1 MFTNPPPQ
9 ALRALL
15 KDAKTIAVVGISPR
29 PERPSHRIA
38 ARLLEWG
45 YRVIPVRPAISEVL
59 GLKAYASLSDVPERI
74 DLVDVFRN
82 PEDAGPIVD
91 ECIALKLPAV
101 WLQEGVVNEP
111 AAARA
116 QAAGMTVVMDRCIS
130 VEYRK
135 LLA

>member
-1 MFTNPPPQ
+1 MFANPPPQ

-15 KDAKTIAVVGISPR
+15 KDAKT
-29 PERPSHRIA
+29 
-38 ARLLEWG
+38 
-45 YRVIPVRPAISEVL
+45 
-59 GLKAYASLSDVPERI
+59 
-74 DLVDVFRN
+74 
-82 PEDAGPIVD
+82 IVD

-116 QAAGMTVVMDRCIS
+116 LAAGMTLVMDRCIS

>member
-15 KDAKTIAVVGISPR
+15 KDAKTIA
-29 PERPSHRIA
+29 
-38 ARLLEWG
+38 
-45 YRVIPVRPAISEVL
+45 
-59 GLKAYASLSDVPERI
+59 
-74 DLVDVFRN
+74 
-82 PEDAGPIVD
+82 D

-116 QAAGMTVVMDRCIS
+116 LAAGMTVVMDRCIS